1 MDVAMV
7 CPYSLSRPGGV
18 QGQAL
23 GLARSLAGR
32 GHRVLVLAPDDE
44 LSMGDDHP
52 LDDLPAGHGEAAVRV
67 IGRPTVLRSNGS
79 RVPLALSPAAA
90 LRTLA
95 AARHFGADVVHLH
108 EPMAPCAG
116 YACLAR
122 AAMPL
127 VATYHRAGGSGWYWA
142 MGPFARWANRRL
154 TIRCAV
160 SAAAMATARE
170 AMGGEYRVL
179 FNGVATERFARARPW
194 PTKRPTVLFVG
205 RHEERKGLDV
215 LLEAFRR
222 VDASAELWVAGDGPA
237 TDGLRRRFGADRRV
251 QWLGRIG
258 DAELA
263 ERMAGA
269 DVLCAPSLAGESFGV
284 VLLEAMAAGC
294 AVVASDLPGYRECAG
309 GDAELVPPG
318 DPVALGAALERVLE
332 QASTGTGRCAPAAL
346 AAGRARAASWSM
358 DRLAERYEAVYRE
371 AGSLAR

>member
-1 MDVAMV
+1 MNVAMV

-44 LSMGDDHP
+44 LSTGTDHP
-52 LDDLPAGHGEAAVRV
+52 LDDASTGHGRAAVRV

-79 RVPLALSPAAA
+79 QVPLALSPAAA

-95 AARHFGADVVHLH
+95 AVRQFGADVVHLH
-108 EPMAPCAG
+108 EPLAPCAG

-122 AAMPL
+122 SAVPL
-127 VATYHRAGGSGWYWA
+127 VGTYHRAGGSGWYRA

-154 TIRCAV
+154 AVRCAV
-160 SAAAMATARE
+160 SVAAMATAKE

-194 PTKRPTVLFVG
+194 PTEKPTVLFVG

-215 LLEAFRR
+215 LLEAFGR
-222 VDASAELWVAGDGPA
+222 VDAPAELWVAGAGPA
-237 TDGLRRRFGADRRV
+237 TEGLRRRFGGDRRV
-251 QWLGRIG
+251 RWLGRVG

-269 DVLCAPSLAGESFGV
+269 HVLCAPSLGGESFGV

-309 GDAELVPPG
+309 GDAELVAPG
-318 DPVALGAALERVLE
+318 DPVALAGALARVL
-332 QASTGTGRCAPAAL
+332 ADAATGTGRCAPAAL
-346 AAGRARAASWSM
+346 DGGRARAASWSI
-358 DRLAERYEAVYRE
+358 DRLAERYEVLYRE